1 MDNFIITTAVL
12 DLPSLSKY
20 QWWTLF
26 GFLGLVIGMLP
37 KEKTLYLRRV
47 LLALCL
53 GWIVI
58 YLQFRYEGNLEPL
71 TIFLNYSLPQLL
83 FFGIPYRLADYFVKS
98 ELFKTRLKTIEDLES
113 QLRKEYEVKFP
124 NLSKA
129 PFEIIEGIDHVSE
142 RDKALNGANKSLI
155 IASGWVSKFVIKKDF
170 ISKLQALVDNGVKI
184 RIIYGYKD
192 NRGFH
197 ASDKASKNLLNEFQ
211 KNNKEGDV
219 NILFKANHSKII
231 VVDDK
236 YALVGS
242 YNWLSNNKAKNEER
256 SLKTYDKDVIADIKK
271 SIKDMANS

>member
-1 MDNFIITTAVL
+1 ML
-12 DLPSLSKY
+12 SSKPCSLI
-20 QWWTLF
+20 
-26 GFLGLVIGMLP
+26 FLSCN
-37 KEKTLYLRRV
+37 TLYFPTIFSSFTFKILRRV

-129 PFEIIEGIDHVSE
+129 SIEIIEGIEHLTE
-142 RDKALNGANKSLI
+142 RDKAVKNVTKSLI
-155 IASGWVSKFVIKKDF
+155 IASGWVSKFVINKDF
-170 ISKLQALVDNGVKI
+170 ISKLQNLVDNGVKI

-192 NRGFH
+192 NQGFH
-197 ASDKASKNLLNEFQ
+197 SSDKESKDILN
-211 KNNKEGDV
+211 D
-219 NILFKANHSKII
+219 L
-231 VVDDK
+231 
-236 YALVGS
+236 
-242 YNWLSNNKAKNEER
+242 
-256 SLKTYDKDVIADIKK
+256 
-271 SIKDMANS
+271 